1 MKVFNCIFGIF
12 SIIAS
17 IYCIFYPGITFLNI
31 GWTVTILLGVWGIC
45 SIVDYVTKRKKED
58 KSKSEAA
65 MGILGLIAGITAA
78 VISMLAMF
86 MPGIRLILDVIIL
99 CVLLFWFIISG
110 ITSATVSFKI
120 RKSGSKSWV
129 LTLICGIIVVL
140 AGIYGIFH
148 LIFAAQTIGFLI
160 GILLMIYG
168 IRLIV
173 SIFEK
178 SI

>member
-17 IYCIFYPGITFLNI
+17 IYCIFYPGITFLNT
-31 GWTVTILLGVWGIC
+31 GWIVTILLGVWGIC
-45 SIVDYVTKRKKED
+45 SIVDYVAKRKKED

-65 MGILGLIAGITAA
+65 MGVLGLIAGITAA
-78 VISMLAMF
+78 VISVLAMF

-110 ITSATVSFKI
+110 ITSVALSLKI
-120 RKSGSKSWV
+120 KKSGSKSWV
-129 LTLICGIIVVL
+129 LTLICGILIVL

-148 LIFAAQTIGFLI
+148 LFFAAQTIGFLI

-168 IRLIV
+168 IRLVI

-178 SI
+178 NI